1 VDRLEFEAE
10 EILREESY
18 ASPQVEA
25 GQRLH
30 GGFDAEG
37 RYRSP
42 RMACRGP
49 ALAAWS
55 RSLREQGGD
64 IMETD
69 SSLLAGIRYPSAAQ
83 SKLLLQ
89 EELGQTFWNVLTVTG
104 RIEGRGRILADMK
117 FPDLQDVV
125 VEDIGATALGHL
137 NKGLLAAHG
146 LDEGGELEKGIG
158 GHDAM
163 WFALRDLAFGDV
175 DYPEPEVPD
184 NIGRP
189 EAKDDK
195 PARISTAHN
204 QFIEF
209 LLNLLLIEF
218 RAERGFALTESLLRD
233 PELFAGRRTQAEHA
247 AVIVDRIR
255 QDETVHVDSLRL
267 YLGEL
272 QHLHL
277 RTLDG
282 EIVQGREIVDPFWQT
297 LVHWATQEQPRL
309 AAQQQRVLM
318 QKRIARHPEAE
329 RVQKAFDA
337 LEERPAAPA
346 P

>member
-1 VDRLEFEAE
+1 MDKLEFETD
-10 EILREESY
+10 EILREEIY
-18 ASPQVEA
+18 ASPQIET

-49 ALAAWS
+49 ALAAWR
-55 RSLREQGGD
+55 RSLLARGGQC
-64 IMETD
+64 METD
-69 SSLLAGIRYPSAAQ
+69 SSLLAGIRYPSAEQ
-83 SKLLLQ
+83 SKFLLQ
-89 EELGQTFWNVLTVTG
+89 EGLGQSFWNVLTVTG
-104 RIEGRGRILADMK
+104 RIEGRGRVLADMK
-117 FPDLQDVV
+117 FPDFQDVV
-125 VEDIGATALGHL
+125 VEDISAMALGHL

-175 DYPEPEVPD
+175 DYPEPEVPE

-189 EAKDDK
+189 GAQDDE
-195 PARISTAHN
+195 PARISAPHN
-204 QFIEF
+204 QLIEF

-233 PELFAGRRTQAEHA
+233 GELFTERRAEAEHA

-255 QDETVHVDSLRL
+255 QDEIVHVDSLRL

-277 RTLDG
+277 ETLDG
-282 EIVQGREIVDPFWQT
+282 GVVEGREIVDPFWQT
-297 LVHWATQEQPRL
+297 LVQWATQEQPQL
-309 AAQQQRVLM
+309 AAQQQRSIM
-318 QKRIARHPEAE
+318 QERIAKHPEAE

-337 LEERPAAPA
+337 LEERPAA
-346 P
+346 

>member
-1 VDRLEFEAE
+1 MEKLEYETD
-10 EILREESY
+10 EILREEAY
-18 ASPQVEA
+18 AAPQVEA

-49 ALAAWS
+49 ALAAWQ
-55 RSLREQGGD
+55 RALLARGGQC
-64 IMETD
+64 MATD
-69 SSLLAGIRYPSAAQ
+69 SSLLAGIRYPNAAQ
-83 SKLLLQ
+83 PQLLLQ
-89 EELGQTFWNVLTVTG
+89 EGLGQSFWNVLTVTG
-104 RIEGRGRILADMK
+104 RIEARGQILAELT
-117 FPDLQDVV
+117 FPDFQDVV
-125 VEDIGATALGHL
+125 VEDISHMALGHL
-137 NKGLLAAHG
+137 GKGLLTAHG
-146 LDEGGELEKGIG
+146 LDEGGEPEKGIG

-163 WFALRDLAFGDV
+163 WYALRDLAFGDV
-175 DYPEPEVPD
+175 DYPDPEVPE

-189 EAKDDK
+189 EAQNDA
-195 PARISTAHN
+195 PARISPPHN
-204 QFIEF
+204 QLIEF

-233 PELFAGRRTQAEHA
+233 PELFQGRRAEAEHA

-272 QHLHL
+272 QHVHL
-277 RTLDG
+277 ETLDG
-282 EIVQGREIVDPFWQT
+282 GVVEGREIVDPFWQT

-309 AAQQQRVLM
+309 IAQQQRSLM
-318 QKRIARHPEAE
+318 RERIAGHPEAE

-337 LEERPAAPA
+337 LEERPAA
-346 P
+346 